1 MLKNWLSKTT
11 LTVLFGAA
19 LGYAAAS
26 LRVADPAR
34 AAVPSERPDSIPA
47 PLSGES
53 CSPGQGACCSDG
65 LARSEQVALAS
76 HNQLVAA
83 TLAQTGKKPNI
94 LIIWGD
100 DIGVHNISAYNHGIM
115 GYQTPNID
123 RLAKEGALFTDAYGE
138 QSCTAGRA
146 AFILGQHPFRTGLL
160 TIGMPGSDHGIPD
173 FAPTIADL
181 LKNHGYMTAQYGK
194 NHLGDRDK
202 HLPTAHGFDEFFGNL
217 YHLNAE
223 EEPESYYYPKD
234 PEFRKK
240 YGPRG
245 VIKSK
250 ADGAIVDTGPLT
262 RKRMET
268 IDEEMLAGSLDFL
281 ERAKKADKPFFLWH
295 NSTRM
300 HVWTRLKKE
309 SEGKTGIGLYPDG
322 MVEHDGHVGQIL
334 KKLDELGL
342 ADNTIVMYSTDNG
355 AETASWPDGGITPF
369 HGEKG
374 TNWEGGHRIPLLVRW
389 PGVLKPGSKI
399 NDAIA
404 HNDWL
409 PTLLAAAGES
419 DVKEKL
425 AQGHKANGKE
435 WRVRID
441 GYNWL
446 PYFRGQEAKSPR
458 NEYFYFGQQG
468 DLNAIRYRDW
478 KVHFGIFE
486 GNIATGIRTQPNWP
500 LIINLKAD
508 PYEMMWKH
516 GEMGYLRW
524 YADNLWLFVPAQEV
538 IKGFFADYDKFPHQ
552 MGSSLSAGG
561 INYNSLKA
569 AELMKRLQSIAPP
582 GN

>member
-1 MLKNWLSKTT
+1 MLKGWFSKTA
-11 LTVLFGAA
+11 LAVLFGAA
-19 LGYAAAS
+19 MGYVAAS
-26 LRVADPAR
+26 TRLQPPMNTAIASESQGSESEG
-34 AAVPSERPDSIPA
+34 PSKDTAKSDRE
-47 PLSGES
+47 G
-53 CSPGQGACCSDG
+53 CCSNG
-65 LARSEQVALAS
+65 LSRTDQVALAS

-83 TLAQTGKKPNI
+83 SLAQAGKKPNI

-123 RLAKEGALFTDAYGE
+123 RIANEGTLFTDAYGE

-146 AFILGQHPFRTGLL
+146 AFLLGQHPFRTGLL
-160 TIGMPGSDHGIPD
+160 TIGMPGSEHGIPD
-173 FAPTIADL
+173 WAPTIADL
-181 LKNHGYMTAQYGK
+181 LKNHGYATAQYGK

-202 HLPTAHGFDEFFGNL
+202 HLPTAHGFDEFYGNL

-223 EEPESYYYPKD
+223 EEPETYYYPKD
-234 PEFRKK
+234 PEFKKK

-245 VIKSK
+245 VIKSVAGGEIK
-250 ADGAIVDTGPLT
+250 DTGPLN

-268 IDEEMLAGSLDFL
+268 IDEDMLTHSLDFID
-281 ERAKKADKPFFLWH
+281 RSVKAKKPFFLWH

-322 MVEHDGHVGQIL
+322 MVEHDGHVGQLL
-334 KKLDELGL
+334 KKLDDLGI
-342 ADNTIVMYSTDNG
+342 ADSTIVMYSTDNG

-374 TNWEGGHRIPLLVRW
+374 TNWEGGHRVPLLVRW
-389 PGVLKPGSKI
+389 PGVLKAGSKI

-404 HNDWL
+404 HNDWM

-425 AQGHKANGKE
+425 AGGHKANNKE
-435 WRVRID
+435 WKVKLD

-446 PYFRGQEAKSPR
+446 PYFQGKAEKSPR

-486 GNIATGIRTQPNWP
+486 GNIATGIRTTPNWP
-500 LIINLKAD
+500 LVINLKAD

-524 YADNLWLFVPAQEV
+524 YADNLWLFVPAQSV
-538 IKGFFADYDKFPHQ
+538 IQGFFADYDKYPSQ
-552 MGSSLSAGG
+552 SGSSLSAAG
-561 INYNSLKA
+561 INYNTLKVQ
-569 AELMKRLQSIAPP
+569 ELMKRLQTIAPP

>member
-1 MLKNWLSKTT
+1 MLHRSNLVSLAMILGGALLGW
-11 LTVLFGAA
+11 GAA
-19 LGYAAAS
+19 NGYLTPFRPAVASSESVTPPSVASVSSPQGCCDPTATSLAALHAHN
-26 LRVADPAR
+26 VKVR
-34 AAVPSERPDSIPA
+34 ANLQKE
-47 PLSGES
+47 
-53 CSPGQGACCSDG
+53 
-65 LARSEQVALAS
+65 
-76 HNQLVAA
+76 
-83 TLAQTGKKPNI
+83 GKKPNI

-123 RLAKEGALFTDAYGE
+123 RLAKEGTLFTDAYGE

-160 TIGMPGSDHGIPD
+160 TIGMPGSEHGIPD
-173 FAPTIADL
+173 WAPTIADL
-181 LKNHGYMTAQYGK
+181 LKNHGYATAQYGK

-202 HLPTAHGFDEFFGNL
+202 HLPTAHGFDEFYGNL

-223 EEPESYYYPKD
+223 EEPETYYYPKD
-234 PEFRKK
+234 PAFKKK

-245 VIKSK
+245 VIKSSAEGEIK
-250 ADGAIVDTGPLT
+250 DTGPLT

-268 IDEEMLAGSLDFL
+268 IDEDMLSHSLDFM
-281 ERAKKADKPFFLWH
+281 ERQTKANKPFFLWH

-322 MVEHDGHVGQIL
+322 MVEHDGHVGQLL
-334 KKLDELGL
+334 KKLDDLGI

-374 TNWEGGHRIPLLVRW
+374 TNWEGGHRVPLIVRW

-404 HNDWL
+404 HNDWM
-409 PTLLAAAGES
+409 PTLLAAAGDAE
-419 DVKEKL
+419 VKQKL
-425 AQGHKANGKE
+425 AKGGFKANGKE
-435 WRVRID
+435 WKVKLD

-446 PYFRGQEAKSPR
+446 PFFTGEEKKSPR

-478 KVHFGIFE
+478 KVHFAIFT
-486 GNIATGIRTQPNWP
+486 GNIATGIREVPNWP

-538 IKGFFADYDKFPHQ
+538 IRGFFADFKDFPNQ
-552 MGSSLSAGG
+552 SGSSLSAGG
-561 INYNSLKA
+561 INYNTIKI
-569 AELMKRLQSIAPP
+569 AELMKKLETIAPP